1 MKEAVKAETPSI
13 SRKDS
18 SAYQLF
24 LEGKHFLHQGNPEAY
39 FRSIQC
45 LEGAVAKDPGF
56 APAWAELSAA
66 YAFVLLYRLR
76 NSSEVIPHSQF
87 AAERA
92 LQLDEQ
98 LADAHSSLGL
108 IAALGDYRL
117 VRAAQHFNAA
127 LRINPH
133 HEHARAGRAMF
144 CFAAAGYLDRAE
156 D

>member
-18 SAYQLF
+18 SAYHLF

-66 YAFVLLYRLR
+66 YAFVVLFRLKNWQETVQR
-76 NSSEVIPHSQF
+76 SQF
-87 AAERA
+87 AAQKA
-92 LQLDEQ
+92 LHLDAQ
-98 LADAHSSLGL
+98 LA
-108 IAALGDYRL
+108 
-117 VRAAQHFNAA
+117 
-127 LRINPH
+127 
-133 HEHARAGRAMF
+133 
-144 CFAAAGYLDRAE
+144 
-156 D
+156 